1 MKKTIGILTLIFGI
15 VIFLSIGCKEDEI
28 INENSTLPLLTTLD
42 VYDVTLTSAYCG
54 GNVSSDGGSTVTAR
68 GVCWSI
74 EQNPTI
80 NSNNTTD
87 GSGIGGFSSKVEGL
101 TANTTYYIRA
111 YATNKKGT
119 AYGNEISFKTNPL
132 ITPQFNVLKVIDDKE
147 IGNLIK
153 TSDGGY
159 IGIGISFSE
168 DYDIVKLDSEFNTVW
183 NKTFGGS
190 NGDYAQSIIQT
201 NDEGYMVIGG
211 TKSNDGDV
219 TMNHGGYD
227 IWICR
232 LDTEGNLVWER
243 SYGGSK
249 GEGVRK
255 ENSLMKTSDG
265 GYIFIG
271 YTESDNGDISLNHG
285 GYDAWLVKINSI
297 GEIEFEKTYGGSEN
311 DFGRKI
317 IETNMNYSISVQVG
331 SSDGDFN
338 ASGNWVVQIDEN
350 KDILWK
356 TNLHGM
362 NSGFISTTTFNE
374 IIALNTSENEFL
386 ISKLDF
392 SGNVIMDN
400 SVSFQSVSSKQP
412 SAVKIMQTSEG
423 GFIVI
428 GTLGN
433 GNDADAVLF
442 RLTPELNLLYNKI
455 FAGND
460 LDMSASLIPLN
471 NTDYIYQFYTSSKDL
486 EGVQHSSLVSS
497 VIIKLEEL
505 VD

>member
-1 MKKTIGILTLIFGI
+1 MKKAIEIFTFIFGI
-15 VIFLSIGCKEDEI
+15 MIFLSTGCKKDETI
-28 INENSTLPLLTTLD
+28 KNDFTLPILTTLD
-42 VYDVTLTSAYCG
+42 VYDVTLTSAHCG
-54 GNVSSDGGSTVTAR
+54 GNVSSDGGSTVVAR
-68 GVCWSI
+68 GVCWST

-80 NSNNTTD
+80 NNNKTTD
-87 GSGIGGFSSKVEGL
+87 GSGLGAFSSIVEGL

-111 YATNKKGT
+111 YATNNKGT

-147 IGNLIK
+147 ICSLIK

-183 NKTFGGS
+183 NRIYGGS
-190 NGDYAQSIIQT
+190 EGDYVQSIIQT
-201 NDEGYMVIGG
+201 NDGGYLVIGG

-219 TMNHGGYD
+219 TTNHGGYD

-243 SYGGSK
+243 SYGGSE
-249 GEGVRK
+249 GEGVNK

-271 YTESDNGDISLNHG
+271 YTESNNGDISLNHG

-297 GEIEFEKTYGGSEN
+297 GDIEFEKTYGGSE
-311 DFGRKI
+311 DDYGRKI
-317 IETNMNYSISVQVG
+317 IETNMNYSISIQVG

-350 KDILWK
+350 KDIKWK

-362 NSGFISTTTFNE
+362 SSGFINTTTDNE
-374 IIALNTSENEFL
+374 IIVLNTSANEFL

-392 SGNVIMDN
+392 SGGVIMDN
-400 SVSFQSVSSKQP
+400 SINFQSLSSKQP
-412 SAVKIMQTSEG
+412 SAVKIIQTSDK

-442 RLTPELNLLYNKI
+442 RLTPELNLLYNKLYI
-455 FAGND
+455 GND
-460 LDMSASLIPLN
+460 LDMSASIIPLN
-471 NTDYIYQFYTSSKDL
+471 GTDYLYQFFTSSTDL
-486 EGVQHSSLVSS
+486 EGIQHSSLMSS
-497 VIIKLEEL
+497 AIIKLEEL

>member
-15 VIFLSIGCKEDEI
+15 VIFLTTSCKKDEI
-28 INENSTLPLLTTLD
+28 IDEDSTLPLLTTLD
-42 VYDVTLTSAYCG
+42 VYDINLTSAKCG
-54 GNVSSDGGSTVTAR
+54 GNVSSDGGSTVAAR

-80 NSNNTTD
+80 NNNTTTN
-87 GSGIGGFSSKVEGL
+87 GSGIGDFSSIVEGL

-111 YATNKKGT
+111 YATNNKGT

-132 ITPQFNVLKVIDDKE
+132 ITPQFNVLKVIDGKK
-147 IGNLIK
+147 IRNIIK

-159 IGIGISFSE
+159 IGVAYSQ
-168 DYDIVKLDSEFNTVW
+168 DYDIIKFDSEFNTVW
-183 NKTFGGS
+183 NKIYGGS
-190 NGDYAQSIIQT
+190 DGDYVESIIET
-201 NDEGYMVIGG
+201 NDGGYVVIGG
-211 TKSNDGDV
+211 TKSNDGEV
-219 TMNHGGYD
+219 TINHGGYD

-243 SYGGSK
+243 SYGGSD
-249 GEGVRK
+249 GEGVSK
-255 ENSLMKTSDG
+255 ENSLMQTNDG

-271 YTESDNGDISLNHG
+271 HTMSNNGDISINHG

-297 GEIEFEKTYGGSEN
+297 GDIEFEKTYGGSEN

-317 IETNMNYSISVQVG
+317 IETNMNYSISITVG

-338 ASGNWVVQIDEN
+338 APGNWVVQIDEN

-362 NSGFISTTTFNE
+362 NSGFINTTVDNE
-374 IIALNTSENEFL
+374 IIVVNTSANEFL
-386 ISKLDF
+386 LSKLDF
-392 SGNVIMDN
+392 SGVVLMDN
-400 SVSFQSVSSKQP
+400 SINFQSLSSKQP
-412 SAVKIMQTSEG
+412 KAIKIMQTSDK

-455 FAGND
+455 YTGND
-460 LDMSASLIPLN
+460 LDMSASLMPLN
-471 NTDYIYQFYTSSKDL
+471 NTDYIYQFFTSSTDL
-486 EGVQHSSLVSS
+486 EGIQHSSWMYSA
-497 VIIKLEEL
+497 IIKLEEL

>member
-15 VIFLSIGCKEDEI
+15 VIFLTTSCKKDEI
-28 INENSTLPLLTTLD
+28 IDEDSTLPLLTTLD
-42 VYDVTLTSAYCG
+42 VYDINLTSAKCG
-54 GNVSSDGGSTVTAR
+54 GNVSSDGGSTVAAR

-80 NSNNTTD
+80 NNNTTTD
-87 GSGIGGFSSKVEGL
+87 GSGIGNFSSIVEGL

-111 YATNKKGT
+111 YATNNKGT

-132 ITPQFNVLKVIDDKE
+132 ITPQFNVLKVIDGKE
-147 IGNLIK
+147 IRNIIK

-159 IGIGISFSE
+159 IGIAFSQ
-168 DYDIVKLDSEFNTVW
+168 DYDIIKFDSEFNTVW
-183 NKTFGGS
+183 NKIYGGS
-190 NGDYAQSIIQT
+190 DGDYVESIIQT
-201 NDEGYMVIGG
+201 NDGGYVVIGG
-211 TKSNDGDV
+211 TKSNDGEV
-219 TMNHGGYD
+219 TINHGGYD

-232 LDTEGNLVWER
+232 LDTEGNLVWEK
-243 SYGGSK
+243 SYGGSE
-249 GEGVRK
+249 GEGVSK
-255 ENSLMKTSDG
+255 ENSLMQTNDG

-271 YTESDNGDISLNHG
+271 HTMSNNGDISINHG

-297 GEIEFEKTYGGSEN
+297 GDIEFEKTYGGSEN

-317 IETNMNYSISVQVG
+317 IETNMNYSISITVG

-338 ASGNWVVQIDEN
+338 APGNWVVQIDEN

-362 NSGFISTTTFNE
+362 NSGFINTTVDNE
-374 IIALNTSENEFL
+374 IIVVNTSANEFL
-386 ISKLDF
+386 LSKLDF
-392 SGNVIMDN
+392 SGVVLKDN
-400 SVSFQSVSSKQP
+400 SINFQSLSSKQP
-412 SAVKIMQTSEG
+412 STVKIMQTSDK

-442 RLTPELNLLYNKI
+442 RLTPELNLLYNI
-455 FAGND
+455 
-460 LDMSASLIPLN
+460 
-471 NTDYIYQFYTSSKDL
+471 
-486 EGVQHSSLVSS
+486 
-497 VIIKLEEL
+497 
-505 VD
+505 